1 MLLRLVANL
10 PHPRTFE
17 NNIFDLKDDIY
28 VYEEQT
34 GINLYSG
41 KPGIECGHDVEASSY
56 FDRYFYV
63 IKCKCI
69 YTDKFEMWCI
79 FRLWSRGKQP
89 ERYFISLTKGVGDP
103 SNSQVYV
110 TKRLQSKRHG
120 TIPIIMS
127 STTKS
132 NKKIVFNDEEV

>member
-1 MLLRLVANL
+1 MLEQSLFSDIERVLVPGGIFTILTDNLWYLSTTCYKLHFSKYLILYRRYAKLLLRLVANL

-69 YTDKFEMWCI
+69 YTDKFEM
-79 FRLWSRGKQP
+79 
-89 ERYFISLTKGVGDP
+89 
-103 SNSQVYV
+103 
-110 TKRLQSKRHG
+110 
-120 TIPIIMS
+120 
-127 STTKS
+127 
-132 NKKIVFNDEEV
+132 